1 MPAELAR
8 VTISLD
14 EPLLEQFDDFA
25 HERGYPNRSEAVRDL
40 IRDKLLS
47 EVSLSEESESSGE
60 KFGVLSVLFE
70 VKSKAPARIAL
81 RTRRVADMVRCS
93 TQTPVGENHLLAIF
107 IMEGSTG
114 RMRRFADA
122 ILSIKGVLHGELK
135 FTGGVAQLAAFST
148 PKPHPKRQPAK
159 SGA

>member
-1 MPAELAR
+1 MPAAELAR

-14 EPLLEQFDDFA
+14 EPLLDQFDDYV
-25 HERGYPNRSEAVRDL
+25 HDRGYPTRSEAVRDL

-47 EVSLSEESESSGE
+47 EESEASGH

-70 VKSKAPARIAL
+70 MKSKAPARIAL
-81 RTRRVADMVRCS
+81 RTRRVADMIRCT
-93 TQTPVGENHLLAIF
+93 TQTPVGDDHLLSIF

-122 ILSIKGVLHGELK
+122 ILSIKGVLHGELR
-135 FTGGVAQLAAFST
+135 FTGGVEQLAALSA
-148 PKPHPKRQPAK
+148 PKPDLKRRPAK
-159 SGA
+159 AAT

>member
-14 EPLLEQFDDFA
+14 EPLLEQFDDYA

-47 EVSLSEESESSGE
+47 DESESAGE

-70 VKSKAPARIAL
+70 IKSKAPARISL

-93 TQTPVGENHLLAIF
+93 TQAPVGDDHLLAIF
-107 IMEGSTG
+107 ILEGSTG

-148 PKPHPKRQPAK
+148 PKPEPKRQPAK